1 MKVIAV
7 SGKARHGKD
16 TVAEMLRDVLEGDG
30 HSVKVVHYA
39 DLLKFMC
46 KTFFEWNGEKDDI
59 GRQILQYVGTDVVR
73 AKQPDFWV
81 DFIKS
86 VLGLFPDE
94 WEYVIIADTRFPN
107 EVDAMKRS
115 FDTTHVRVF
124 RTNFDSPL
132 SPEQQAH
139 PSETALDTYDYDYAL
154 INDGT
159 VEDLRRH
166 IIDLAVELTGGREV
180 KFEEAIVCQTP

>member
-1 MKVIAV
+1 MNIKVITL

-16 TVAEMLRDVLEGDG
+16 TVAEMLREVLEGNG
-30 HSVKVVHYA
+30 HSVKVMHYA

-46 KTFFEWNGEKDDI
+46 RTFFDWDGQKDDA
-59 GRQILQYVGTDVVR
+59 GRKILQYVGTDVIR
-73 AKQPDFWV
+73 AKRPDFWV
-81 DFIKS
+81 DFIRS
-86 VLGLFPDE
+86 VLELFPDE

-107 EVDAMKRS
+107 EVDAMKHS

-124 RTNFDSPL
+124 RKNFTSPL

-154 INDGT
+154 VNDGT
-159 VEDLRRH
+159 LNDLH
-166 IIDLAVELTGGREV
+166 KHVVDLVVELTGEHQV
-180 KFEEAIVCQTP
+180 TFEEVL